1 MKSVLPLFLASLSL
15 ASVAFAQATPDVNE
29 AARLSAE
36 AAQKASEA
44 AALSAKAAAALAGP
58 ATPAP
63 VTVVTPPP
71 PPVNPNRVKWA
82 GGASLSAVYL
92 TGNSNSFTGAAGLHL
107 ALLTGP
113 WTAAAKGALV
123 YGESKS
129 AGQTRGT
136 VTASNGALELKGQ
149 RDVAKYLGIYVLG
162 GVGYDRVAKIE
173 SRAYGEAGLSII
185 FIKQLDGDL
194 LKMLLEL
201 DVGARYQH
209 EEWFQYYP
217 DASGSGNRRLD
228 PQNILF
234 VHVGETFRYAIDKRT
249 SISETVDLLPD
260 LIQEE
265 NFNLLGNAN
274 LTVALVGPLSLGVQF
289 GLKFDNLPPPGA
301 QKLDTQLSLN
311 ADIAF

>member
-1 MKSVLPLFLASLSL
+1 MKSILPLLLMSFVAK
-15 ASVAFAQATPDVNE
+15 VAFAQTSPDVNE
-29 AARLSAE
+29 AVRLSAE

-44 AALSAKAAAALAGP
+44 AALSAKAAQALVGP
-58 ATPAP
+58 APAP

-71 PPVNPNRVKWA
+71 PAVDPNRVKWA
-82 GGASLSAVYL
+82 GGANLSAVYL

-107 ALLTGP
+107 SLLTGP
-113 WTAAAKGALV
+113 WTFGAKGALV
-123 YGESKS
+123 YGEAKAVGKERAS
-129 AGQTRGT
+129 

-149 RDVAKYLGIYVLG
+149 RDIAKYLGIYMLG

-173 SRAYGEAGLSII
+173 SRSYGEAGISII
-185 FIKQLDGDL
+185 FIKRLDGDL

-217 DASGSGNRRLD
+217 DKSGPGNTPLA

-249 SISETVDLLPD
+249 SFSETVDLLPD
-260 LIQEE
+260 LIREE
-265 NFNLLGNAN
+265 NFNLLGNAQ

-289 GLKFDNLPPPGA
+289 AVKFDNLPPPGA